1 MHIFLST
8 GKVYVLSNFPK
19 CANAMHSLKIQGAQ
33 PFFFDTQGAQ
43 PLVTDCQRKNE
54 SLMGMRNQEHFFL
67 YKSRTL
73 YLLVCEH
80 GANGKGM

>member
-1 MHIFLST
+1 MQTQCTHLRS
-8 GKVYVLSNFPK
+8 KEHNL
-19 CANAMHSLKIQGAQ
+19 
-33 PFFFDTQGAQ
+33 FFFDTQGAQ